1 MAQALAAVVLT
12 FGEPGPYHPD
22 GPLGKFGGRYLRVSR
37 MKECPFCSA
46 CYEDDLLR
54 CPEDGSALDASLEGP
69 ALIDQKYLLLRCL
82 GKGGMGAVYLA
93 RHRELRKQF
102 ALKLIRHARFRD
114 PQALARFRVEA
125 KALGLL
131 QHPHIVEVTDFGVD
145 PRAGGLPYLVME
157 HLRGRTLQELMREEG
172 PQDPERALALI
183 GPIAGALDYAHD
195 QGVLHRDLNPKNV
208 FLARTRAGEDQVK
221 ILDFGLARIIDEPPS
236 GQDEDQANR
245 TVSGPTAAEASD
257 ATQTLFPP
265 AAGPAAMPPAGSGGL
280 TEAGTVMG
288 TPGYIA
294 PEILRGHGATRS
306 SDVYSLGVIIYEL
319 LSGKRPH
326 EGSPRSLRG
335 PDLPAPPSTVRP
347 SIPADLDQA
356 ILDPLASDAAGRPG
370 KAMDL
375 VGRLRSA
382 FDGYRYRVWRA
393 RELPRRAA
401 TAVGLTLI
409 LILLFFALRGLPVL
423 INLENALAD
432 LYFRWLPSHLPA
444 GSLLLVSFDEATLQS
459 DPALLVDRADEMGLL
474 LQRVFNAGARGIA
487 LDFLLPESWGRS
499 ESFARLIL
507 LNQDRFILASYIK
520 EDGRLLGTECLN
532 GLVMA
537 ALGSEERAAALF
549 GFLNVPP
556 DRDGRIRRVDL
567 GYDDPNGRRLL
578 SMPVK
583 AYRLLTSKSP
593 AAEQLDRPLRLDFST
608 DWTAFR
614 RISWKDLSISV
625 DQRPDVF
632 LNKMVFIGG
641 EYEGSQDLHRIPK
654 RPGFPDEISGLL
666 VQALALDTLIQNT
679 NIRQV
684 PAFLALL
691 PPALLFLA
699 FSALLFIRPK
709 AVPTAAA
716 FSLLLLG
723 YISWAIFSFIRDRQL
738 VPIGTPLAVLLLS
751 LASSVFIRRKL
762 TFLTKPRA
770 RGRFP

>member
-1 MAQALAAVVLT
+1 
-12 FGEPGPYHPD
+12 
-22 GPLGKFGGRYLRVSR
+22 
-37 MKECPFCSA
+37 
-46 CYEDDLLR
+46 
-54 CPEDGSALDASLEGP
+54 
-69 ALIDQKYLLLRCL
+69 
-82 GKGGMGAVYLA
+82 
-93 RHRELRKQF
+93 
-102 ALKLIRHARFRD
+102 
-114 PQALARFRVEA
+114 
-125 KALGLL
+125 
-131 QHPHIVEVTDFGVD
+131 
-145 PRAGGLPYLVME
+145 
-157 HLRGRTLQELMREEG
+157 
-172 PQDPERALALI
+172 
-183 GPIAGALDYAHD
+183 
-195 QGVLHRDLNPKNV
+195 
-208 FLARTRAGEDQVK
+208 
-221 ILDFGLARIIDEPPS
+221 
-236 GQDEDQANR
+236 
-245 TVSGPTAAEASD
+245 
-257 ATQTLFPP
+257 
-265 AAGPAAMPPAGSGGL
+265 
-280 TEAGTVMG
+280 
-288 TPGYIA
+288 
-294 PEILRGHGATRS
+294 
-306 SDVYSLGVIIYEL
+306 
-319 LSGKRPH
+319 
-326 EGSPRSLRG
+326 
-335 PDLPAPPSTVRP
+335 
-347 SIPADLDQA
+347 
-356 ILDPLASDAAGRPG
+356 
-370 KAMDL
+370 
-375 VGRLRSA
+375 
-382 FDGYRYRVWRA
+382 
-393 RELPRRAA
+393 
-401 TAVGLTLI
+401 
-409 LILLFFALRGLPVL
+409 
-423 INLENALAD
+423 
-432 LYFRWLPSHLPA
+432 
-444 GSLLLVSFDEATLQS
+444 
-459 DPALLVDRADEMGLL
+459 MGLL